1 MGIQKITQKI
11 TSTLSQ
17 LSSSK
22 SATKAKELGSQIA
35 NGTNKVKNSLEGM
48 ATAGKTKIIITKAK
62 IAARKAPSAPETTT
76 AKLIKESLKKGAKV
90 QEALNGAKE
99 VIASTKMQEIP
110 KSAAESAEIFK
121 LASKSTIEKKLEL
134 LEKFNKQ

>member
-17 LSSSK
+17 LSSNK
-22 SATKAKELGSQIA
+22 SATKAKKLGSQIA

-62 IAARKAPSAPETTT
+62 IAAKKAPTATETTT
-76 AKLIKESLKKGAKV
+76 AKLVKESLKKGAKV